1 MGVTGA
7 PMLATTTGTPLL
19 WGGFIAFVLLML
31 ALDLGVFH
39 RKAHV
44 VSLKEALTWSLVW
57 VAFAVGFGGLVGWWF
72 GPEKMLEYF
81 TGYVVEKALAVD
93 NIFVFVAVFSSFAV
107 PALYQHRVLFWGVLG
122 ALIMRAAFIFA
133 GAALL
138 ERFHW
143 LLYVFGGLL
152 LVTGVKMLMQRDQ
165 ESDITQS
172 GWFVKLRRLLP
183 TTDGYRG
190 DAFLVKDA
198 GRWLVTPLFLVLVL
212 IEVVDLIFAV
222 DSIPAIFAITRD
234 PFIVFTSNIFAI
246 LGLRS
251 MYFLLADLVPRFV
264 YLKTGLSMVLVFV
277 GVKMMIIDIY
287 KIPIAISLGV
297 VIATVASSIA
307 LSMWKT
313 RRQDLAA

>member
-1 MGVTGA
+1 
-7 PMLATTTGTPLL
+7 MLATTTGTPLL

-190 DAFLVKDA
+190 DAFLVKEA